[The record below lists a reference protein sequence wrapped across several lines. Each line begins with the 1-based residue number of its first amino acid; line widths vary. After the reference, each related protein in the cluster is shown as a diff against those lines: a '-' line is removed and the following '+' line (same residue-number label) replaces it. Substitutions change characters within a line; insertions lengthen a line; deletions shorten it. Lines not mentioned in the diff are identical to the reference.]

1 MKIYNTTWITLVT
14 YTLIIWEYT
23 IVESAPVGMMAFFKL
38 SECPEGWEVSS
49 NTQGR
54 LIHSVTNLSHINLTL
69 GNPLPELTIPTHSHS
84 VSSNIYIPSKG
95 ISTNV
100 NPNTFASSGTAYYTL
115 DFPDALPN
123 YPFVHLLLCRLVND
137 TVEGVPKGVIAF
149 FDNDTCPPRW
159 TPYSE
164 SVGRIIIPGSSENGV
179 VFSAAAPLASQE
191 DRLHTHTYTGSF
203 TTATRPFWRYFIN
216 NWSPANPG
224 TYQFTGTTFEASSGL
239 PYIQLLTCRSIEDGT
254 GLDLPLG
261 IHLFFSN
268 GYCSELPENLWQEAD
283 SNVTG
288 HWIISLPENGTV
300 GTSFGGNPWAVTAT
314 AGRYGTAHHHPFN
327 GSIALPT
334 FTMAVGDGPTTYVPS
349 GTYSLSGI
357 SDGGDLG
364 IPYLSM
370 PMCVLGNTSSP
381 PTPSP
386 SPGVSPSPAMSSD
399 SDSDSGS
406 KMTAMWIGIIVG
418 IGGFLMISTVLVA
431 LLLLKMRS
439 NRQHQWQNADK
450 QSEQYTISISMGSI
464 QTDSSIAISN
474 IEIKEKLGGGNF
486 GEVFKG
492 IWNGTTPVAL
502 KKLKSREQLQEFA
515 QEAKVLLSLNHPNIV
530 RCLGIHTSSSGDQY
544 IVMEYLSSGS
554 LDNVLRR
561 EPNLQI
567 GDLLIMAKHAAA
579 GMLYL
584 EQQHFVH
591 RDLALRNLLVAF
603 ESASYTVKVSD
614 FGLSRKIQEE
624 GYYMKLDTQGI
635 PIRWTAPEVFE
646 KGLYTTKSDV
656 WSFGI
661 TLWELFSFGQIPY
674 ADMTNF
680 EVMQKVPAGYRL
692 RCPNDCP
699 EAIYTLMLQCWQ
711 QNPETRPGFKDIY
724 DVIETVSKN
733 YNHQSLQWA
742 QNVQPP
748 NNNNNYNSEDAQEN
762 YN

>member
-261 IHLFFSN
+261 IHLFYSN
-268 GYCSELPENLWQEAD
+268 GYCTDLPQSLWQDAG
-283 SNVTG
+283 SNITG
-288 HWIISLPENGTV
+288 HWIIMLPENGTV
-300 GTSFGGNPWAVTAT
+300 ASPFGGNPWTVTPT
-314 AGRYGTAHHHPFN
+314 SGRNGIGHYHLFN
-327 GSIALPT
+327 GSITLPT
-334 FTMAVGDGPTTYVPS
+334 ITMNVAGGSETYVYPR
-349 GTYSLSGI
+349 TYMLSGI
-357 SDGGDLG
+357 SSSSDLG
-364 IPYLSM
+364 MPYLSM
-370 PMCVLGNTSSP
+370 PMCALEGV
-381 PTPSP
+381 PSP
-386 SPGVSPSPAMSSD
+386 SPSPVMSPSNSRF
-399 SDSDSGS
+399 
-406 KMTAMWIGIIVG
+406 KMTAMWIGIIAGVG
-418 IGGFLMISTVLVA
+418 SCLVLSAVLVA
-431 LLLLKMRS
+431 FLLIKKRS
-439 NRQHQWQNADK
+439 NRQQQWHNSDK
-450 QSEQYTISISMGSI
+450 QSEQYTISISLGSI
-464 QTDSSIAISN
+464 QTDSAISISN
-474 IEIKEKLGGGNF
+474 IQIQEKLGGGNF

-680 EVMQKVPAGYRL
+680 EVMQKVVAGYRL
-692 RCPNDCP
+692 RCPNECP
-699 EAIYTLMLQCWQ
+699 EAIYALMLQCWQ